1 MNKITAFI
9 KGEISSM
16 KKELSI
22 FEYIFWWVLR
32 IAMAVVLVIQYL
44 DDPTDIKTLM
54 LELNLLATFTV
65 PLIRLLLFPKAFFG
79 KLPFR
84 CQTWL
89 NLLIV
94 FASFLSHGLDFN
106 HDVTSWDK
114 ILHTM
119 AGFFL
124 LLIGNEIAEPLM
136 RKGDKASKGF
146 RILTATGFS
155 FFAIVAW
162 EIYEF
167 IVDYNWYESANMAY
181 NIDPDRDPF
190 FIWLFGGPSAN
201 FDTGFAAVF
210 DTVIDML
217 CAVVGAI
224 PAIIFLYFYLKKRE
238 QRLGITPPP
247 KEEKVRY
254 GGIIHFFKSEIKALR
269 EGVTTVEYILWWVL
283 RIGQAVML
291 AYRYKLHGPSSVTVL
306 IMTLNLIA
314 TFAIPIV
321 RIIIPF
327 KRAVT
332 KIPFRCQTW
341 INFII
346 IFASF
351 LSHGFNF
358 SYHVTSYDKFL
369 HVMMG
374 SVALLIGNELI
385 TPFLRKDDKVSP
397 LLRTLNAT
405 GFSFFAIVIWEVY
418 EFIIDYYWPESG
430 NMAYRMP
437 ENNPI
442 TQEPFFV
449 KLYGGPSPN
458 FSKTVF
464 EDVGIFDQGLDS
476 FGIDSIFDTLT
487 DMICATAGIIPVM
500 IGLYLFL
507 KHKEKKALKKAEKE
521 AVTV

>member
-1 MNKITAFI
+1 
-9 KGEISSM
+9 M
-16 KKELSI
+16 KKELNI
-22 FEYIFWWVLR
+22 FEYIFWWILR
-32 IAMAVVLVIQYL
+32 FSMVAALIYRNNEEPGSMVVL
-44 DDPTDIKTLM
+44 M
-54 LELNLLATFTV
+54 LSLNLLATFAV
-65 PLIRLLLFPKAFFG
+65 PIMRLLLFPKAFFG

-94 FASFLSHGLDFN
+94 FASFLSHGFNFN

-136 RKGDKASKGF
+136 RKGDRASNGF
-146 RILTATGFS
+146 KILTATGFS

-167 IVDYNWYESANMAY
+167 IVDYNWPGSINMAY
-181 NIDPDRDPF
+181 NLDPDRDPF
-190 FIWLFGGPSAN
+190 ILMLFGGRSAN
-201 FDTGFAAVF
+201 FEAGFSAVF

-217 CAVVGAI
+217 CAVAGAI
-224 PAIIFLYFYLKKRE
+224 PAIIFLYFYLKAKDKKA
-238 QRLGITPPP
+238 GVSPVP

-254 GGIIHFFKSEIKALR
+254 GGIKAFFKSEINALR
-269 EGVTTVEYILWWVL
+269 EGVTTAEYIFWWVL
-283 RIGQAVML
+283 RIGQTVML
-291 AYRYKLHGPSSVTVL
+291 IYRYKLNGPGSVTVL

-314 TFAIPIV
+314 TFAVPLV
-321 RIIIPF
+321 RLLLFP
-327 KRAVT
+327 KRIFT
-332 KIPFRCQTW
+332 KVPFRCQSW
-341 INFII
+341 INLII
-346 IFASF
+346 VFASF
-351 LSHGFNF
+351 LGHGFNW
-358 SYHVTSYDKFL
+358 SYSVTSWDKIL

-385 TPFLRKDDKVSP
+385 VHFLRKGDRVSP

-437 ENNPI
+437 ENDPSV
-442 TQEPFFV
+442 QDPFFV
-449 KLYGGPSPN
+449 WLYGGPSPN
-458 FSKTVF
+458 FES
-464 EDVGIFDQGLDS
+464 GLAS
-476 FGIDSIFDTLT
+476 LFDTLT
-487 DMICATAGIIPVM
+487 DMICAVGGIIPVM

-507 KHKEKKALKKAEKE
+507 RHKENKELMKAEKE
-521 AVTV
+521 TATL